1 MLNQKREF
9 AASCKCLI
17 NIQSFYYSNKKA
29 DRNKYQVSLVL
40 KEMLIANLAHTTLA
54 YATLALNHAAEAYAA
69 EICGTFGKRRE
80 ITVVIAKNAK
90 ETHRHADKPA
100 IWNTKPDNIVPIKR
114 PIAFAM

>member
-40 KEMLIANLAHTTLA
+40 KEILIANLAHTTLA
-54 YATLALNHAAEAYAA
+54 YAT
-69 EICGTFGKRRE
+69 
-80 ITVVIAKNAK
+80 
-90 ETHRHADKPA
+90 
-100 IWNTKPDNIVPIKR
+100 
-114 PIAFAM
+114 

>member
-1 MLNQKREF
+1 MLNQKKEF

-40 KEMLIANLAHTTLA
+40 KEMLIANLAH
-54 YATLALNHAAEAYAA
+54 AAEAYAA
-69 EICGTFGKRRE
+69 EICGILGKRRE
-80 ITVVIAKNAK
+80 ITVVIAKNAND
-90 ETHRHADKPA
+90 THKHADKPP
-100 IWNTKPDNIVPIKR
+100 IWNTKPDKIVPIKR